1 VRERKKQ
8 EARAEE
14 EGRGVK
20 SQIFG
25 CHIVKNKGAQLA
37 AINVG
42 PTASEKRS
50 PTCACLDMT
59 GARPRDASILAGPEG
74 LNRPR
79 SITSNH
85 LVHHNGQDASTP
97 ASSAPPTTPTSSTS
111 PTITSTEQF
120 ESTTTLVKLKPPR
133 ASLQLIRGL
142 GSYIRWMRSRAPT
155 GKTKNED

>member
-1 VRERKKQ
+1 VGVRERKKQ

-97 ASSAPPTTPTSSTS
+97 RIVRTAHNSHIIHVAHDYLNG
-111 PTITSTEQF
+111 TI
-120 ESTTTLVKLKPPR
+120 
-133 ASLQLIRGL
+133 
-142 GSYIRWMRSRAPT
+142 
-155 GKTKNED
+155 